1 MSAAQFVAWRDV
13 EAGSVVR
20 LKGGDWRVD
29 RVKVKGKRARV
40 RVSGRAGTFERD
52 LKAKDRVELVMRAR
66 RKGESVFAPLA
77 ERYADPGPGPLRD
90 ERGAQRRWATDEEA
104 KRDAPPSLGLPGG
117 RHGAKPQPETGK
129 GPRWDAPA
137 TDPAGRAVEGILGAR
152 LVAETPDEPAGYFVP
167 PVDVT
172 TVRAHLLTFHGMP
185 GHEQPLD
192 EARALEVHRRMHD
205 DGEVAPVNH
214 WHSKRRPGPKSP
226 DLETGE
232 QCNG

>member
-1 MSAAQFVAWRDV
+1 MSAQLVAWRDV

-20 LKGGDWRVD
+20 MKGGDWRVD

-40 RVSGRAGTFERD
+40 RVTGPAGTFERD
-52 LKAKDRVELVMRAR
+52 LTARDRVELVTRA
-66 RKGESVFAPLA
+66 
-77 ERYADPGPGPLRD
+77 ADPGPLRD

-104 KRDAPPSLGLPGG
+104 KREAPPSLGLPGG

-205 DGEVAPVNH
+205 DGQVAPVNH
-214 WHSKRRPGPKSP
+214 WHTKRRPGAVIS
-226 DLETGE
+226 
-232 QCNG
+232 

>member
-1 MSAAQFVAWRDV
+1 MSAVQLVAWRDV

-40 RVSGRAGTFERD
+40 RVSGPAGTFERE
-52 LKAKDRVELVMRAR
+52 LKAKDRVELVMRAT
-66 RKGESVFAPLA
+66 
-77 ERYADPGPGPLRD
+77 DPGPLRD

-117 RHGAKPQPETGK
+117 RHGAKPRPETGK
-129 GPRWDAPA
+129 GPRWDTPA
-137 TDPAGRAVEGILGAR
+137 TDPAGRAVESILGAR

-205 DGEVAPVNH
+205 DGELAPVNH
-214 WHSKRRPGPKSP
+214 WHSKRRPGAVIS
-226 DLETGE
+226 
-232 QCNG
+232 